1 MSVPNCAH
9 LSLIMWVVCQNNT
22 LRGYDID
29 DNMVTVTAMMI
40 KFVIARGYNL
50 QERSH
55 GLIGMHH
62 TLCTRTAM
70 CVNF

>member
-9 LSLIMWVVCQNNT
+9 LSLVMWIFCRNRT
-22 LRGYDID
+22 LTSYDSD
-29 DNMVTVTAMMI
+29 DNPVVTEATMM

-55 GLIGMHH
+55 GLLGNYTI
-62 TLCTRTAM
+62 TYTKIYDPTE
-70 CVNF
+70 